1 MMMVCMYGA
10 TGLHR
15 DMFLTEGYLQIWIDE
30 SSVIIVK
37 NKSRS
42 EEIARILR
50 MGELGLYSLNPV

>member
-1 MMMVCMYGA
+1 MYGA